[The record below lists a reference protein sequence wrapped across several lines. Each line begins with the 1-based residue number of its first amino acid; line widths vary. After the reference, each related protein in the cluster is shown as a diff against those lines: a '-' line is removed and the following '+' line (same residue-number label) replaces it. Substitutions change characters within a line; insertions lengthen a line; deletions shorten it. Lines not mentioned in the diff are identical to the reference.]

1 MDRDDVAC
9 FLSLKNMLGGI
20 VKLACTILGPVFLLA
35 ACLQP
40 VARAEAQ
47 DSCKSYRIDFNDNF
61 SGDTFAVTANGKA
74 IGKVQPPKGGPS
86 QSRQITVCI
95 EQKYANIFD
104 TNSFAYVFDRSIGI
118 YNLWPSPT
126 KIQDNGSIKGFTSLI
141 DALTHVAKI
150 IPQIVEGMIRDFFS
164 KLFEAVFG
172 TKVGSETKPPQHV

>member
-1 MDRDDVAC
+1 MDSDDAAC
-9 FLSLKNMLGGI
+9 SLLRKNRLGGI
-20 VKLACTILGPVFLLA
+20 VKLAYTILGPIFLLA

-40 VARAEAQ
+40 VARAQAQ
-47 DSCKSYRIDFNDNF
+47 DSCKPYRIDFKENF
-61 SGDTFAVTANGKA
+61 SGDTYAVTANGKA

-95 EQKYANIFD
+95 EQKYADILD
-104 TNSFAYVFDRSIGI
+104 ANSFAYVFDGSIGI
-118 YNLWPSPT
+118 YNLWPSST
-126 KIQDNGSIKGFTSLI
+126 KIQENESIKGFTSLI